1 MFKHNGFLFTDSFG
15 NIVPTRSSTTK
26 TTSPEQEEGTPFFTK
41 NAASSIPPQFFSGMQ
56 LINIYNIPTIVPLT
70 NTTKKVTIAI
80 VVAFTYPNLKADLKY
95 YWQNPINFGPTSTP
109 PTINVYTMP
118 GAIRNA
124 GWAQEECL
132 DVQMVCTINPNANI
146 WVIEAKSAT
155 YVDLLAAVTYAT
167 TTVKADVVSMS
178 WGGGETK
185 GLLNFNSKF
194 TNPDVCYCAAAG
206 DSNAVSWPATSPN
219 CIAVG
224 GTTLLWNPN
233 LTPPRTEYACNFS
246 GCGYSNIYTQP
257 AYQSG
262 AITNFYRS
270 IPDISLIADSNTSV
284 YSVYNNNWYGVG
296 GTSVST
302 PIFAGIVSLANQQ
315 RINAGKRVL
324 TSVIPAFVAP
334 GKPVPVPNHL
344 QTFLYKTIYPN
355 TPLYTSIFYDV
366 TSGTNRGSTSGKPS
380 ILSTYSATSKFDIP
394 TGLGSPNVLNLCNAL
409 VDL

>member
-1 MFKHNGFLFTDSFG
+1 MFKGNFLFTDSFG
-15 NIVPTRSSTTK
+15 NLVKKPKETT
-26 TTSPEQEEGTPFFTK
+26 TTTTQQQIEDIIPFFTA

-56 LINIYNIPTIVPLT
+56 LKNIYNIPTITPLT

-80 VVAFTYPNLKADLKY
+80 IVAFTYPNLKSDLAY

-109 PTINVYTMP
+109 PKINVYTMK
-118 GAIRNA
+118 GATRNT

-155 YVDLLAAVTYAT
+155 YVDLIAAMTYAT
-167 TTVKADVVSMS
+167 DTVKADVVSMS

-185 GLLNFNSKF
+185 GLLDYNPSF
-194 TNPDVCYCAAAG
+194 TNPAVCYCAASG
-206 DSNAVSWPATSPN
+206 DANRVSWPATSPN
-219 CIAVG
+219 CVAVG

-262 AITNFYRS
+262 AITNSYRS
-270 IPDISLIADSNTSV
+270 IPDISLIADNNTSV
-284 YSVYNNNWYGVG
+284 YSVYNNSWYGVG
-296 GTSVST
+296 GTSVAT

-315 RINAGKRVL
+315 RLNAGKSVL
-324 TSVIPAFVAP
+324 TSVVPAFVAP

-344 QTFLYKTIYPN
+344 QTYLYKTVYPN
-355 TPLYTSIFYDV
+355 TPLYSSIFYDV
-366 TSGTNRGSTSGKPS
+366 TSGTDKGSTSGNA
-380 ILSTYSATSKFDIP
+380 LTLTTYSATSKFDVP
-394 TGLGSPNVLNLCNAL
+394 TGLGSPNVLNFCNAL
-409 VDL
+409 MNL